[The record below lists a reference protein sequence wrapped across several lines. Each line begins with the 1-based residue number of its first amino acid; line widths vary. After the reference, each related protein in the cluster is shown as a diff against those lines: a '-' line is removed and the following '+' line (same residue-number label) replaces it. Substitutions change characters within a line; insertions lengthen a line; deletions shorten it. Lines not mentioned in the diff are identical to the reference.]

1 MIENDYKP
9 IYVSVKPN
17 KKVDLCDLMDD
28 WLPKYRRMYE
38 LDEESKFA
46 EIQIIEN
53 SLFCEKEDQSHQF
66 RKVKRSKTMD
76 FRQFYEE
83 TISYYDLEEEG
94 KSEIIPSIH
103 RESHSSPSKN
113 IVEFYL
119 KNETDTIVNENL
131 YVKNHRAGEIDES
144 SNDFASCITAV
155 TPVPKEERSRSNT
168 PYNLRNFGAK
178 EKKIS
183 NFVDFKRTLK
193 KEEIPKEDHKEMIQN
208 KRTLKCS
215 KRNVKKKSARV
226 LKFD

>member
-1 MIENDYKP
+1 MTENDYQP

-17 KKVDLCDLMDD
+17 KKLDLCDLMDD
-28 WLPKYRRMYE
+28 WLPKYKRMYE
-38 LDEESKFA
+38 LDEESKLA
-46 EIQIIEN
+46 EIKIIDN
-53 SLFCEKEDQSHQF
+53 PLASQKESQSPQF

-83 TISYYDLEEEG
+83 TISFYELEEEE
-94 KSEIIPSIH
+94 KSEFPSFIN
-103 RESHSSPSKN
+103 RESHKSPSKN

-119 KNETDTIVNENL
+119 KNESDTINNESL

-168 PYNLRNFGAK
+168 PYYLRNFGAK

-183 NFVDFKRTLK
+183 NFGDFKRTLK
-193 KEEIPKEDHKEMIQN
+193 KEEIPKGDNKEMLQN